1 MLPSIWTIIGQTFT
15 LLFLLGFL
23 ALIIAIPIWLFRI
36 SRNTQRLVDLKEQEI
51 QEQNPTP
58 PGGK

>member
-15 LLFLLGFL
+15 LLLLLAFL

-36 SRNTQRLVDLKEQEI
+36 SRNTQRLVEIKEQEI
-51 QEQNPTP
+51 KQQSPNRS
-58 PGGK
+58 GGK